1 MKQTRKSGFSLVELV
16 IVIIVLAVISA
27 IAVPR
32 IGRGAKGADDS
43 AVGQNLSILRSVIE
57 TYSAEHGGKYPGA
70 VADGAGGAAG
80 TEAAFISQLT
90 KFSDKIGNVSD
101 TKDTATGK
109 IYGPYL
115 HKVPPLT
122 VGANN
127 GKTTVK
133 VVTGATVPAVGGTE
147 GWVYNADTGKL
158 IANCG
163 DTADNG
169 LTYDT
174 W

>member
-1 MKQTRKSGFSLVELV
+1 MKRNRKNGFSLVELV
-16 IVIIVLAVISA
+16 IVIIILAVISA

-32 IGRGAKGADDS
+32 IGRGAKGADES
-43 AVGQNLSILRSVIE
+43 AVGQNLAILRSAIE
-57 TYSAEHGGKYPGA
+57 TYSAEHGGTYPGA
-70 VADGAGGAAG
+70 VADGAGGGAG
-80 TEAAFISQLT
+80 SEAAFISQLT
-90 KFSDKIGNVSD
+90 KYSDKIGNVSD
-101 TKDTATGK
+101 TKGTATGK

-115 HKVPPLT
+115 HKIPPLT

-127 GKTTVK
+127 GESTVS
-133 VVTGATVPAVGGTE
+133 VVTGATVPAAGGTT
-147 GWVYNADTGKL
+147 GWVYNCSSGKL
-158 IANCG
+158 IANCS

>member
-1 MKQTRKSGFSLVELV
+1 MRRHRIHGFSLVELV
-16 IVIIVLAVISA
+16 IVIIILAVISA

-43 AVGQNLSILRSVIE
+43 ALGQNLAILRSAIE

-80 TEAAFISQLT
+80 SEAAFISQLT
-90 KFSDKIGNVSD
+90 KFSDKTGNVSD

-115 HKVPPLT
+115 HKIPTST

-127 GKTTVK
+127 GQSGVK
-133 VVTGATVPAVGGTE
+133 VVTGATVPAVGGTT

>member
-1 MKQTRKSGFSLVELV
+1 MNRRQRHGFSLVELV
-16 IVIIVLAVISA
+16 IVIIILAVISA

-32 IGRGAKGADDS
+32 IGRGAKGADES
-43 AVGQNLSILRSVIE
+43 AVGQNLAILRSAIE

-80 TEAAFISQLT
+80 SEAAFVSQLT
-90 KFSDKIGNVSD
+90 KFSDKTGNVAD
-101 TKDTATGK
+101 AKDTASGK

-115 HKVPPLT
+115 HKIPPVT
-122 VGANN
+122 VGSNN
-127 GKTTVK
+127 GQNGVK
-133 VVTGATVPAVGGTE
+133 VLTGATAPSVGGTT
-147 GWVYNADTGKL
+147 GWVYNSDSGKL

-163 DTADNG
+163 DSADNG
-169 LTYDT
+169 LTYDK